1 MACSK
6 QEHWSELPFPL
17 PGDLPVVFPVV
28 TVTENAKTRP
38 CPLSLIQGPPPTSG
52 QLFSEGPLS
61 PVRFPGEMPTPH
73 PLLVLDSL
81 DLGDL
86 AVHQPWGEQACAV
99 SLTVLTGQLNFLEFN
114 SMNPGPTLLFTS
126 LSKGPAAC

>member
-1 MACSK
+1 
-6 QEHWSELPFPL
+6 
-17 PGDLPVVFPVV
+17 
-28 TVTENAKTRP
+28 
-38 CPLSLIQGPPPTSG
+38 
-52 QLFSEGPLS
+52 
-61 PVRFPGEMPTPH
+61 MPTPH

-126 LSKGPAAC
+126 LSKGPAACWSKSFLPHRSTWAAPALVSSASRGPQLPLPGGSQVIQ